1 MTTPPA
7 APIETA
13 PFQSISEAI
22 LSATGPLG
30 FDADEGSAL
39 SPSTSDQ
46 AAVPEAEAV
55 PEAAP
60 EVAPEATPPAKLG
73 SWADAMARVTESDP
87 AAAALM
93 KSMQADYTRKTQEAS
108 QLRKD
113 ALRERAAFLKGKEAI
128 KAKEELPEYDP
139 WTESTVTARIESE
152 VATRLNAL
160 LEPMKQEYQTLAAE
174 ESYNT
179 FVDHHADF
187 TSDTELRS
195 EVQVLLEASPS
206 LDLET
211 AYWAAKGK
219 RAKGEREAATAQV
232 RAEREARKEAALR
245 GTSAARKGGRT
256 AAPPKADLK
265 KMTSSDI
272 LALAKALHG
281 Q

>member
-1 MTTPPA
+1 
-7 APIETA
+7 
-13 PFQSISEAI
+13 
-22 LSATGPLG
+22 
-30 FDADEGSAL
+30 
-39 SPSTSDQ
+39 
-46 AAVPEAEAV
+46 
-55 PEAAP
+55 
-60 EVAPEATPPAKLG
+60 
-73 SWADAMARVTESDP
+73 MARVTESDP